1 MPSSQPAFE
10 LFPWDSAAAADP
22 PPALA
27 HDWVFSG
34 ALALLSDRVDTAIG
48 RILQQS
54 AEDVGAD
61 RGWMLEYDDSG
72 LLFRNTHEWC
82 RRNVSSHVEDL
93 QSIPVSMIA
102 WLHGH
107 LVAGQAVM
115 INSVQDLPAVVRE
128 LRAELIRQQVKST
141 LNVPV
146 FYEGRLRAC
155 IGFDSTRQPTR
166 WGPQVAGAL
175 AQTAQLIAQAR
186 YGQRP
191 SEGPPLPAIQKHHKL
206 APMVYLR
213 MHGRVRGVTL
223 LEVSGLRAARDY
235 TRVHLHNGDAFL
247 DTRPLSV
254 WQGLLPPEHFLR
266 IHRSG
271 LVNLVHVQ
279 QFDRHAGSNGQ
290 RWQLVVRG
298 LDQPWSVSRPYR
310 RELRHRL
317 GV

>member
-1 MPSSQPAFE
+1 MHPSKPAFE
-10 LFPWDSAAAADP
+10 LFPCDSAAAGP
-22 PPALA
+22 PSALA

-34 ALALLSDRVDTAIG
+34 ALTLLSDRVDTAIG

-72 LLFRNTHEWC
+72 LVFRNTHEWC

-93 QSIPVSMIA
+93 QYIPVSMIA

-115 INSVQDLPAVVRE
+115 INSVQDLPPVVRE

-155 IGFDSTRQPTR
+155 IGFDSTLQLTH
-166 WGPQVAGAL
+166 WGPEVAGAL
-175 AQTAQLIAQAR
+175 ARTAQLIAQAR
-186 YGQRP
+186 YGQKP
-191 SEGPPLPAIQKHHKL
+191 SEGLPLPAVQKPHKL
-206 APMVYLR
+206 TPMVYLR
-213 MHGRVRGVTL
+213 MHGQARGVTL
-223 LEVSGLRAARDY
+223 LEVSGVRSAHDY

-247 DTRPLSV
+247 DVRPLSV
-254 WQGLLPPEHFLR
+254 WQGLLPSEHFLR
-266 IHRSG
+266 IHRSS

-279 QFDRHAGSNGQ
+279 QLDRHAGSNGQ
-290 RWQLVVRG
+290 RWDLTLRG
-298 LDQPWSVSRPYR
+298 LEQTWSVSRPYR